1 MLEPFRLSVQFSE
14 RVWGRASL
22 APWYDHSSA
31 APIGEAWL
39 TGEMCPIETG
49 PHAGKLL
56 GQLEEEFGARLNG
69 AGRPH
74 FPLLVKLLF
83 PQEKL
88 SVQVHPNDE
97 DAAALGDDVQAKTEC
112 WYVLS
117 ADPGATVALGLRPG
131 TTDAQVDAAL
141 GNAAFEDLLEYVP
154 VADGDMVYVEAG
166 TVHAIGG
173 GVTLL
178 EVQQTSDTTY
188 RLYDYGR
195 PRELHLEDGRKV
207 IRIRTDA
214 GKVPPSPI
222 AHGQQLIAV
231 PHFAV
236 DRIELKEGDHFYIDA
251 AQGPESIICLFGSGE
266 LLCGETRL
274 PLAIG
279 EAIIVPACQ
288 PEYSITGECTFIRT
302 YVPLV

>member
-1 MLEPFRLSVQFSE
+1 MLEPFRLAVQFSE

-31 APIGEAWL
+31 SPIGEAWL
-39 TGEMCPIETG
+39 TGEMCPVETG

-56 GQLEEEFGARLNG
+56 GQLEEEFGADLNG
-69 AGRPH
+69 SGRAH

-97 DAAALGDDVQAKTEC
+97 DAAALGDGVQAKTEC

-117 ADPGATVALGLRPG
+117 SDPGATVALGLRPG

-141 GNAAFEDLLEYVP
+141 GNSAFEDLLEYVP
-154 VADGDMVYVEAG
+154 VSPGDMLYVEAG

-207 IRIRTDA
+207 IRIQTTA
-214 GKVPPSPI
+214 GKVAAAPI

-231 PHFAV
+231 PHFTV
-236 DRIELKEGDHFYIDA
+236 DRIELNEGDHFYIDA
-251 AQGPESIICLFGSGE
+251 AQGPESIICLSGSGE

-274 PLAIG
+274 PLAVG
-279 EAIIVPACQ
+279 EAIVVPACQ
-288 PEYSITGECTFIRT
+288 PEYGITGACTFIRT
-302 YVPLV
+302 YVPA